1 LTCNI
6 SLDTINKYHR
16 QSNLERFGLMAIG
29 LLVRLLEFVSRCG
42 DHIIRR
48 QRPPDP
54 LQLELADRL
63 DLYGIFDLRQHS
75 RADEDLPWFGLVA
88 EPGGDV
94 RYGPDGRI
102 VEASFKPDGA
112 ERGKSVRNPDA
123 EANVV
128 SQVTPPI
135 GKFKFREAEAGCDCQ
150 SDLAKFNSR
159 SARNTLLWRPAI
171 HWRPLDVTFKYRIAV

>member
-1 LTCNI
+1 
-6 SLDTINKYHR
+6 
-16 QSNLERFGLMAIG
+16 MAIG
-29 LLVRLLEFVSRCG
+29 LLVRLLEFVSHRG

-88 EPGGDV
+88 EPRGDV
-94 RYGPDGRI
+94 GYRPDGRI

-128 SQVTPPI
+128 SQATPPI
-135 GKFKFREAEAGCDCQ
+135 GKFKFREAEAGCDLSVRSRQ
-150 SDLAKFNSR
+150 VQLTFGTKYVAMEARYPLA
-159 SARNTLLWRPAI
+159 SARRNI
-171 HWRPLDVTFKYRIAV
+171 

>member
-6 SLDTINKYHR
+6 LLDTINKYHR
-16 QSNLERFGLMAIG
+16 QGNLERFGLMAIG

-54 LQLELADRL
+54 LQLGIADRL

-112 ERGKSVRNPDA
+112 ERGNPGAIPMPKPMSCPSRRHPSVNL
-123 EANVV
+123 
-128 SQVTPPI
+128 S
-135 GKFKFREAEAGCDCQ
+135 
-150 SDLAKFNSR
+150 
-159 SARNTLLWRPAI
+159 SARRKVDAI
-171 HWRPLDVTFKYRIAV
+171 GQLQLTFGTKYVAMESRYPLASARRNI